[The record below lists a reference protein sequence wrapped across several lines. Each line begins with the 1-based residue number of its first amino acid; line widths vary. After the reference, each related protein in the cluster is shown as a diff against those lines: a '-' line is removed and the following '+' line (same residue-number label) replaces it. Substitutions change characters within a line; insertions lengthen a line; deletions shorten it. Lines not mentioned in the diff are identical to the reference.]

1 MNTSSE
7 SESRDEICPTCKGSV
22 SDGTK
27 AVECEICLHW
37 YHTTCQKVSDSLYKE
52 LSEEDS
58 QCHWFCRHC
67 EHGAKKLYTCVAKIL
82 GQQNEFQRQL
92 EDINKK
98 LKDLE
103 EKAAATETLPTVK
116 VKDKE
121 EIQQAVKEEIEEK
134 KDIESRKMNIVI
146 HNLPETGNK
155 QKDTEEVKNLFKD
168 EFNLICNI
176 QCEETTRLGK
186 YIDERNRVLKITMP
200 SMSDR
205 KLVLRR
211 AKELR
216 NSNSELYSRIYIKPD
231 LTKKQQEESKNL
243 QAKLRQTRQ
252 ENPTTNWTIRKG
264 KIVEITLPPKS
275 QG

>member
-1 MNTSSE
+1 
-7 SESRDEICPTCKGSV
+7 
-22 SDGTK
+22 
-27 AVECEICLHW
+27 
-37 YHTTCQKVSDSLYKE
+37 
-52 LSEEDS
+52 
-58 QCHWFCRHC
+58 
-67 EHGAKKLYTCVAKIL
+67 
-82 GQQNEFQRQL
+82 
-92 EDINKK
+92 
-98 LKDLE
+98 
-103 EKAAATETLPTVK
+103 
-116 VKDKE
+116 
-121 EIQQAVKEEIEEK
+121 
-134 KDIESRKMNIVI
+134 MNIVI